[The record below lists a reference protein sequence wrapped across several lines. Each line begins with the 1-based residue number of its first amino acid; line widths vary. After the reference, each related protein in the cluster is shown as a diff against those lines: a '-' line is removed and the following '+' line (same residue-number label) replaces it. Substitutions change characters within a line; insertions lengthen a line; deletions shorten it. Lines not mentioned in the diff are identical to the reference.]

1 MMQVVLRLYENA
13 KINYL
18 NYNIA
23 QRKFCHKATPLWVG
37 AYEKRI
43 DQSGQLEWSQFQLR
57 YLELILV
64 TLFSITPNETKQV
77 KV

>member
-1 MMQVVLRLYENA
+1 MIQVILRLYENA

-18 NYNIA
+18 NYNI
-23 QRKFCHKATPLWVG
+23 PLWVG
-37 AYEKRI
+37 AYENRI

-57 YLELILV
+57 YLQLILV